1 MDGINRTGGQ
11 EAAAL
16 IAAKQQLQRLA
27 DETAKYTLPGVSAP
41 AAASQPD
48 APRPEP
54 APQNLAALR
63 QWVQQH
69 EGGIDVMA

>member
-16 IAAKQQLQRLA
+16 AAAKQQLQRLA
-27 DETAKYTLPGVSAP
+27 DETAKYTLPGMTAP
-41 AAASQPD
+41 AAAQPGQ
-48 APRPEP
+48 PRPEP
-54 APQNLAALR
+54 PPQNLAALR

-69 EGGIDVMA
+69 EGGIDVLA

>member
-16 IAAKQQLQRLA
+16 AAAKQQLQRLA
-27 DETAKYTLPGVSAP
+27 DETAKYTLPGVQAGAP
-41 AAASQPD
+41 PQPGEPK
-48 APRPEP
+48 APP

-63 QWVQQH
+63 QWVEQH
-69 EGGIDVMA
+69 EGGIDILA

>member
-16 IAAKQQLQRLA
+16 AAAKQQLQRLA
-27 DETAKYTLPGVSAP
+27 DETAKYTLPGMTMPAGGQIDQPKPAP
-41 AAASQPD
+41 P
-48 APRPEP
+48 
-54 APQNLAALR
+54 PQNLAALR
-63 QWVQQH
+63 QWVEQH